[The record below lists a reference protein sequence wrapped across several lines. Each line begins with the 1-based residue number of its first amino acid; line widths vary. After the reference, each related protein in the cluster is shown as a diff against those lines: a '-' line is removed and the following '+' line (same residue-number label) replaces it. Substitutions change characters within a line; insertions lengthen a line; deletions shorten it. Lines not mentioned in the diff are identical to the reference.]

1 MTTPEQVITPVS
13 TTPLT
18 VPYVSVAEFRAT
30 PTWLDTADLIESGSG
45 PQQDAELFNV
55 LLRASAWADSFCG
68 QQLGAHSEVDQLR
81 VRVDRN
87 GLAYIHPANY
97 PVRQVTGLAF
107 GSDFQNLTALTD
119 LTQVWVEDQQGIVV
133 SMLPLKG
140 SFAGTLQFGTIP
152 QSSTYMFVQVSYV
165 AGYVSTTLSATA
177 AAGSSSI
184 SVVNPTG
191 ISAPP
196 SSGVLGITLPGTT
209 LRIWDPLNPAV
220 PTGGEEAVKVAA
232 GYSNGSSTV
241 NLVSP
246 TANLHTVG
254 TGPGGQV
261 QVSEMPATVHQ
272 AVVDMAV
279 ALMLREDTAGDE
291 PFAGETFGPAAKRS
305 KHGGQSAGLLD
316 HAYELLEPFRRRR

>member
-1 MTTPEQVITPVS
+1 MSTPEEVITPVAA
-13 TTPLT
+13 TPLT

-30 PTWLDTADLIESGSG
+30 PTWLDTEDLIESGTG
-45 PQQDAELFNV
+45 PQQDAELYNV
-55 LLRASAWADSFCG
+55 LLRASTWADAFCG
-68 QQLGAHSEVDQLR
+68 QRLGAHTEVDQMR

-87 GLAYIHPANY
+87 GMAYIHPANY

-107 GSDFQNLTALTD
+107 GADFQNLTELTD

-140 SFAGTLQFGTIP
+140 LFAGSLQFGQIP
-152 QSSTYMFVQVSYV
+152 SSSMYMYVQVAYV

-177 AAGSSSI
+177 AASSSTI
-184 SVVNPTG
+184 SVVDPTG

-196 SSGVLGITLPGTT
+196 SSGVLGITMSGTT
-209 LRIWDPLNPAV
+209 LRIWDPLNPSG
-220 PTGGEEAVKVAA
+220 PTGGEEAVRVAA
-232 GYSNGSSTV
+232 GYTYGSPTV

-246 TANLHTVG
+246 TLNLHTVG
-254 TGPGGQV
+254 SGPGGQV

-279 ALMLREDTAGDE
+279 ALMLRQDTAGDE
-291 PFAGETFGPAAKRS
+291 PFSGETYGPAAKRS
-305 KHGGQSAGLLD
+305 KRGGQSAGLLD